1 MRKTL
6 HPERPAVY
14 SITCKDPKINDMYI
28 GSCNNFNNRYKDH
41 KYGSTHDIPRKVN
54 QMLLYK
60 FIRNNGGWS
69 NWICKPEEFLARNGS
84 IDKRKE
90 LEQIYIDLLEP
101 SLNRVRA
108 IGKDLVRKKKYD
120 LNYNTLKEFC
130 PVCKTLMSK
139 KSVKRHIGRKHKQF
153 LNVKF

>member
-14 SITCKDPKINDMYI
+14 SITCKDPNIKDMYI

-60 FIRNNGGWS
+60 FIRNNGGWE
-69 NWICKPEEFLARNGS
+69 NWICKPEEFLAKNVS

-120 LNYNTLKEFC
+120 LNYNTIKEFC

-139 KSVKRHIGRKHKQF
+139 KSVKRHIGRKHKEF